1 MSAWWADY
9 IGVEYGEEPEKFTC
23 WSLVQQVYADQLG
36 IELPIYG
43 EIEASDL
50 LRVARAMDE
59 GQGSDGWIEVM
70 EPREYDVILMR
81 APRGNGRVV
90 HVGVVAGGG
99 GLHVEQSTA
108 TCLVPLQHFSVSGRI
123 KGFRRKSDEQTGNG

>member
-1 MSAWWADY
+1 ADY

-59 GQGSDGWIEVM
+59 GQASDGWIEVM
-70 EPREYDVILMR
+70 EPQEYDVILMR
-81 APRGNGRVV
+81 A
-90 HVGVVAGGG
+90 
-99 GLHVEQSTA
+99 
-108 TCLVPLQHFSVSGRI
+108 
-123 KGFRRKSDEQTGNG
+123 RR